1 VPPAGPGAPVSPP
14 RVEKASNIE
23 QAVNPAIERTAT
35 PEATTVRAIAETLH
49 SQRRELE
56 IRDLEAPRT
65 HVIAAL
71 ATTTGISLSAGFV
84 AWLLRGGAM
93 ASSLLASAP
102 LWRSCDPLPILA
114 SRRRSEPDYATG
126 LDTRRLNRQERAVRD
141 MLRGDNA
148 EPRA

>member
-1 VPPAGPGAPVSPP
+1 
-14 RVEKASNIE
+14 
-23 QAVNPAIERTAT
+23 
-35 PEATTVRAIAETLH
+35 VRAIAETLH
-49 SQRRELE
+49 SQRRDLE
-56 IRDLEAPRT
+56 IHNIEAPRSNM
-65 HVIAAL
+65 VAAV
-71 ATTTGISLSAGFV
+71 AATTGISLSAGFV

-114 SRRRSEPDYATG
+114 NRRRSEPDYATG

-141 MLRGDNA
+141 MLRGDKA